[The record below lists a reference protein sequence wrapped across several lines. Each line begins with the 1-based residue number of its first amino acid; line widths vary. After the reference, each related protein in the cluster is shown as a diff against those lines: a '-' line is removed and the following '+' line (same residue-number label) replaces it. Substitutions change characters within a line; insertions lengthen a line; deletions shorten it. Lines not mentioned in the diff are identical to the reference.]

1 MKRYHAIAIGLI
13 AVGIAAVAGCT
24 DTTQASFSAYGK
36 PHEITVYQRDSVI
49 YHGWSTGKVQQDQHS
64 IQFEDK
70 ETREYVD
77 ISLGMSAT
85 VVTKVKGD

>member
-1 MKRYHAIAIGLI
+1 MKRYHAIAIGAI
-13 AVGIAAVAGCT
+13 ALGMAALADCT

-36 PHEITVYQRDSVI
+36 PHEITVYQRDQVI
-49 YHGWSTGKVQQDQHS
+49 YHGWSTGKVDQSDHS
-64 IQFEDK
+64 IKFEDK
-70 ETREYVD
+70 ETREFVH